1 MMRWKEKR
9 KIFKRKLRSS
19 SNIIKSDHSMARQQ
33 QAAEEMEPQNAA
45 VGGRR
50 IRTANTH
57 ISKFSGNPL
66 HYQTQ
71 LMFLPRAI

>member
-1 MMRWKEKR
+1 
-9 KIFKRKLRSS
+9 
-19 SNIIKSDHSMARQQ
+19 MARQQ

-57 ISKFSGNPL
+57 ISKYFWKSSALSNAAYVPSSCNRIKSG
-66 HYQTQ
+66 YS
-71 LMFLPRAI
+71 